1 MGFTFADAHSEVV
14 SHQNMFRA
22 VGSYAANPDHVCDVL
37 CQIVT
42 SDETWIHHWD
52 PDIKQESMQW
62 KHVDYP
68 PPKKFCTQPLTGK
81 IMATM
86 ELQRRSA
93 GGLPSAEDNRV
104 RNILWKSAEKCVR
117 WSRKHE
123 EEC

>member
-1 MGFTFADAHSEVV
+1 MGSAFANAL
-14 SHQNMFRA
+14 QKLFRVETCSRLLA
-22 VGSYAANPDHVCDVL
+22 LYAANPDHVCDVL

-86 ELQRRSA
+86 GLQRRSA

-104 RNILWKSAEKCVR
+104 RNILWKSAEKSVR

>member
-62 KHVDYP
+62 KHVDSL
-68 PPKKFCTQPLTGK
+68 PPKKFRTQPSAGK
-81 IMATM
+81 ITVTIFWHCKGVLLVDYLPQKTTM
-86 ELQRRSA
+86 C
-93 GGLPSAEDNRV
+93 GTYY
-104 RNILWKSAEKCVR
+104 EKC
-117 WSRKHE
+117 
-123 EEC
+123 